1 MILSRKNRK
10 EAKNQHKGVQKHLGV
25 RELDLE
31 LEVLNMAFSEDSL
44 ACDFDDW
51 PAGGV
56 EVGVVFAVTLTRDGE
71 WCRQLL
77 VGAALGEDNLD

>member
-1 MILSRKNRK
+1 MRLSRKNRK
-10 EAKNQHKGVQKHLGV
+10 KANTSIRGSRSILV
-25 RELDLE
+25 RELEME

-77 VGAALGEDNLD
+77 AGAALGEDNLD